1 VADRVPLKFGYSGA
15 DPISIDELTATDNAK
30 IPGTIEV
37 TGHTK
42 FEGVTSTGATGT
54 GKIVYDTSPTLV
66 TPTLGTPASG
76 DLQNCTASTETAKGV
91 SELATVTE
99 AIAGTDT
106 ARTTTPAGVAGAMA
120 VQTNPLAKSQG
131 VHLTESGTVTGML
144 VAPNANINFGTG
156 DASYFWRGSIP
167 DWQGDGNYY
176 MFFARPS
183 ETGYIYFGLDPIA
196 TTSGKL
202 RVNRGGNAATS
213 TVAPDLIGGQ
223 VAEVG
228 VVFSGD
234 TATFYANGKQV
245 GDAVACVAATLTS
258 AGSLFISAYGETA
271 RKSSDTHSAVLYN
284 RALTASE
291 VLDLYR
297 NGIAFADK
305 WGSQTLLNVSNC
317 ANFGPQPYDTFD
329 GVSATG
335 FHAVTDGSGTARGG
349 TADEIVFELGKKYTI
364 SFDYVLASGTNATI
378 YIADTHSGT
387 AVSSMAATALT
398 GSGHYS
404 YTITVTAPATGV
416 VSWYLGVVASEF
428 TISNLSVIKVG
439 ATLALEPEGIQ
450 QGRWLDSSSNALN
463 ATWPT
468 SGASLIRPISN
479 QPVLTNL
486 LSNSGFGVWSNGTLE
501 NVRALPDATSTV
513 SGTTVSSD
521 AHALTAGMLVKD
533 AAGTP
538 LVFEVVS
545 VTDANTFEVD
555 RAGGTNGQWYEVTPA
570 CVAVDYLAMD
580 GWGRTGS
587 VAVPSVWRQ
596 HKDSTYTKVGSF
608 YSAKITNPV
617 QDDASLYY
625 PITGI
630 GDNVEWREKFAGR
643 TVTFGAWVWSASAAK
658 LCISETDQYID
669 NNAIATATYSAGS
682 AWEWKEVTATFSA
695 TPAKAHFFLWLPTGA
710 TAYFSQPM
718 LVFGSSIGEG
728 NYQPIPQEWI
738 EFEGN
743 SSCTF
748 QVTGTQ
754 DGSTAF
760 NLEALSNG
768 KVPKGAKVVKMNV
781 SVTNTA
787 ANKGITLSPSN
798 NYNQFSIN
806 SQVANI
812 PIHTPLTLPLKDE
825 SFTIKTWSDAN
836 FTLDFAIN
844 AVQVN

>member
-570 CVAVDYLAMD
+570 CVGADVYAMD
-580 GWGRTGS
+580 GWTKNYASTAPDLYREHSGANT
-587 VAVPSVWRQ
+587 
-596 HKDSTYTKVGSF
+596 KDGSF
-608 YSAKITNPV
+608 YALKFVSTETHANHGVRYNSTLGLLTDYI
-617 QDDASLYY
+617 A
-625 PITGI
+625 
-630 GDNVEWREKFAGR
+630 RFAGR
-643 TVTFGAWVWSASAAK
+643 TLTLGVWVKADAVGVVK
-658 LCISETDQYID
+658 IGFSESGGSRQSPANTTTD
-669 NNAIATATYSAGS
+669 
-682 AWEWKEVTATFSA
+682 WEWMEYTRTQAGTYFTPHFWVTE
-695 TPAKAHFFLWLPTGA
+695 TGH
-710 TAYFSQPM
+710 TVYFSQPM
-718 LVFGSSIGEG
+718 LVYGSSIGEG
-728 NYQPIPQEWI
+728 NYQPIQNEVVDLEAYVRIDP
-738 EFEGN
+738 G
-743 SSCTF
+743 T
-748 QVTGTQ
+748 VT
-754 DGSTAF
+754 STTLF
-760 NLEALSNG
+760 NLEAKTNG
-768 KVPKGAKVVKMNV
+768 KLPKGLKAIYSSIVGK
-781 SVTNTA
+781 NTA
-787 ANKGITLSPSN
+787 ANKIFGMYGTVPVYSSTFQN
-798 NYNQFSIN
+798 T
-806 SQVANI
+806 QVANQDI
-812 PIHTPLTLPLKDE
+812 YLSGRTLC
-825 SFTIKTWSDAN
+825 DANGDVTLYVADGN
-836 FTLDFAIN
+836 FTLQNWDIHS
-844 AVQVN
+844 VQVN